1 MTTSDSDEAR
11 AALGHAPA
19 ASGKAPA
26 PASGSGTLPK
36 RAPRRRVAAAPDAP
50 PGLPAEALAAAAAPD
65 MAETTGGE
73 PPGRLTVLPDIDED
87 GSWIE
92 ADAVEVHQG
101 AVGRVD
107 ATTVSVT
114 QGAVGAVKADRV
126 DVRMGA
132 GGVALGGDVV
142 VSQGMAGT
150 VLAGE
155 AQLDQAF
162 VRTLVAREVT
172 VTRPSAVVFLVA
184 QRVSGDIKVLL
195 DWRGALAF
203 GAAAGLVGG
212 LIRGIAR
219 RTGRS

>member
-1 MTTSDSDEAR
+1 MTTNDSDGAR
-11 AALGHAPA
+11 
-19 ASGKAPA
+19 
-26 PASGSGTLPK
+26 PASGSTPASGAGKGPK
-36 RAPRRRVAAAPDAP
+36 RAPRRRIVTAPDAA
-50 PGLPAEALAAAAAPD
+50 PGLPAEALAAGAASAT
-65 MAETTGGE
+65 AEESGADST
-73 PPGRLTVLPDIDED
+73 GRLTVLPDIDED

-101 AVGRVD
+101 AIGRVD

-114 QGAVGAVKADRV
+114 QGAIGAAKADRV
-126 DVRMGA
+126 EVHMGA
-132 GGVALGGDVV
+132 VGVALGDDVI

-155 AQLDQAF
+155 ARLDQAF

-184 QRVSGDIKVLL
+184 QRVTGEIKVLL

-203 GAAAGLVGG
+203 GAAFGLLAGL
-212 LIRGIAR
+212 LERAR
-219 RTGRS
+219 RRD